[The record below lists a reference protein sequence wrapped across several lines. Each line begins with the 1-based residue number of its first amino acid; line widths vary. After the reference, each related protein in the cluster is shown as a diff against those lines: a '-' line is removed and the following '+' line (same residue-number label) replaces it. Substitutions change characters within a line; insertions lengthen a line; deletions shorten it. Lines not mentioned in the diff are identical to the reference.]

1 MASDKP
7 HPIQA
12 PRLAWTVLL
21 IGAALLAFMVT
32 VEGEPG
38 ALPLGM
44 LVVGIAWLVVLR
56 LRGRRRGDDGPR

>member
-1 MASDKP
+1 MASEKP

-12 PRLAWTVLL
+12 RLAWTVLL
-21 IGAALLAFMVT
+21 IGAALLAFRVT

-38 ALPLGM
+38 ALPLGL